1 MLNLLVI
8 TLIISIIL
16 ILMLLTNFIISK
28 KMNKSREKMS
38 PFECGYDPMSKNRL
52 PFSLSFYLISIIF
65 LIFDVEISLI
75 LPMIF
80 LSKYYYYLNY
90 LNMLIIMIILLMGLY
105 MEWKEGALKW
115 FK

>member
-1 MLNLLVI
+1 MVI

-16 ILMLLTNFIISK
+16 ILILLTNFIISK
-28 KMNKSREKMS
+28 KINKRREKIS
-38 PFECGYDPMSKNRL
+38 PFECGYDPISKNRL

-75 LPMIF
+75 LPIIF

-90 LNMLIIMIILLMGLY
+90 LNILIIIIILLIGLY
-105 MEWKEGALKW
+105 IE
-115 FK
+115 

>member
-1 MLNLLVI
+1 MMNLLVI

>member
-1 MLNLLVI
+1 MMNLLN
-8 TLIISIIL
+8 IIML
-16 ILMLLTNFIISK
+16 ILMILIMMLLINFIISK
-28 KMNKSREKMS
+28 KMFKSREKIS
-38 PFECGYDPMSKNRL
+38 PFECGFDPMSKNRL

-90 LNMLIIMIILLMGLY
+90 LNMMIIMFILLIGLY
-105 MEWKEGALKW
+105 LEWMEGALKW